1 MPIYE
6 YKCEN
11 CGYEFEEM
19 LHFSERDVPLN
30 TPCPNR
36 IFDRNQE
43 PQCFN
48 CDGKIHLKMS
58 LGSFHL
64 KGSGWYKDGYGDKK
78 SMSKEEKIERS
89 TVKTTSTNTG
99 TGESKVVSEKPLD
112 AKAPEARSLVD
123 D

>member
-6 YKCEN
+6 YKCED
-11 CGYEFEEM
+11 CGHEFEEM

-30 TPCPNR
+30 TPCEQQ
-36 IFDRNQE
+36 IEQTKHMSFK
-43 PQCFN
+43 
-48 CDGKIHLKMS
+48 CDGKVHLKMS

-64 KGSGWYKDGYGDKK
+64 KGGGWYKDGYGDKK

-89 TVKTTSTNTG
+89 TVKTTSTNSK

-112 AKAPEARSLVD
+112 AKVPEARSLVD

>member
-6 YKCEN
+6 YKCEV
-11 CGYEFEEM
+11 CEHEFEEM

-43 PQCFN
+43 PQCFDCN
-48 CDGKIHLKMS
+48 GKIHLKMS

-64 KGSGWYKDGYGDKK
+64 KGSGWYKDGYGKK
-78 SMSKEEKIERS
+78 KQE
-89 TVKTTSTNTG
+89 TKTETKTEPPPKTSDGAT
-99 TGESKVVSEKPLD
+99 K
-112 AKAPEARSLVD
+112 ARSIVD

>member
-6 YKCEN
+6 YKCEV
-11 CGYEFEEM
+11 CGHEFEEM

-43 PQCFN
+43 PQCFD
-48 CDGKIHLKMS
+48 CDGKVHLKMS

-64 KGSGWYKDGYGDKK
+64 KGDGWAKDGYGKRK
-78 SMSKEEKIERS
+78 MSKEEKIERS
-89 TVKTTSTNTG
+89 TVKTTSTNSQ
-99 TGESKVVSEKPLD
+99 TGETKVVSEKPLD
-112 AKAPEARSLVD
+112 AKIPEARSLVD

>member
-6 YKCEN
+6 YKCED
-11 CGYEFEEM
+11 CGHEFEEM

-36 IFDRNQE
+36 ILDSYQD
-43 PQCFN
+43 PQCFD
-48 CDGKIHLKMS
+48 CSGKVHLKMS

-64 KGSGWYKDGYGDKK
+64 KGSGWYKDGYGKGK
-78 SMSKEEKIERS
+78 QE
-89 TVKTTSTNTG
+89 TKTETKTEPPPKTSDGAT
-99 TGESKVVSEKPLD
+99 K
-112 AKAPEARSLVD
+112 ARSIVD

>member
-6 YKCEN
+6 YKCDT
-11 CGYEFEEM
+11 CGHEFEEM

-43 PQCFN
+43 PQCFD
-48 CDGKIHLKMS
+48 CDGKVHLKMS

-64 KGSGWYKDGYGDKK
+64 KGSGWYKDGYGKK
-78 SMSKEEKIERS
+78 KQETQTE
-89 TVKTTSTNTG
+89 TKTEPPPKTSDGVT
-99 TGESKVVSEKPLD
+99 K
-112 AKAPEARSLVD
+112 ARSIVND
-123 D
+123 